1 MNTYLFQSLNIIN
14 STQSKPNVMNYL
26 FDDLITVR
34 KHMKNPFNSF
44 IEFLR
49 HSKKTVLLILIV
61 AAITITFT
69 TTISMLLSR
78 IDNYFFPSLGTI
90 RTTGV
95 NASIQFID
103 WGTIY
108 PGTLT
113 NRSFYVQSRSNI
125 ETTLNLTVA
134 NWTFRDSEGNNVTGA
149 LPIKPA
155 DAMNVTWNY
164 TGALVSPGKK
174 IYVTLTLWASND
186 ARFINYLID
195 KRVEEFSFDIHIYA
209 KE

>member
-1 MNTYLFQSLNIIN
+1 
-14 STQSKPNVMNYL
+14 
-26 FDDLITVR
+26 
-34 KHMKNPFNSF
+34 MKNPFNSF

-61 AAITITFT
+61 AAITLILSTL
-69 TTISMLLSR
+69 ISMLLSR
-78 IDNYFFPSLGTI
+78 IYNYDLPSLGTI

-113 NRSFYVQSRSNI
+113 NRSFYVQSQSNI
-125 ETTLNLTVA
+125 ETTLNLTAA
-134 NWTFRDSEGNNVTGA
+134 NWTFRDSEGNNVTGS

-155 DAMNVTWNY
+155 EAMNVTWNY
-164 TGALVSPGKK
+164 TGTLVSPGEE
-174 IYVTLTLWASND
+174 IYVTITLWASDD

-195 KRVEEFSFDIHIYA
+195 KKVEEFSFDIHIYA
-209 KE
+209 KD

>member
-1 MNTYLFQSLNIIN
+1 
-14 STQSKPNVMNYL
+14 MNYL
-26 FDDLITVR
+26 FDDLIAVR
-34 KHMKNPFNSF
+34 KHMKNLFNSF

-61 AAITITFT
+61 AAT
-69 TTISMLLSR
+69 TLIFSTMISIWLSSF
-78 IDNYFFPSLGTI
+78 DNYLIPSLGTI
-90 RTTGV
+90 HTTGV
-95 NASIQFID
+95 NAYGGNITLKDGNQSID

-108 PGTLT
+108 PGTFT
-113 NRSFYVQSRSNI
+113 NRSFYVQSQSNI
-125 ETTLNLTVA
+125 ETTLNLTAA
-134 NWTFRDSEGNNVTGA
+134 NWTFRDSEGNNVTGS
-149 LPIKPA
+149 LPMKPA

-186 ARFINYLID
+186 IRFINYLID
-195 KRVEEFSFDIHIYA
+195 KRVEEFSFDMHIYA

>member
-1 MNTYLFQSLNIIN
+1 
-14 STQSKPNVMNYL
+14 MNYL
-26 FDDLITVR
+26 LDNLRVVR
-34 KHMKNPFNSF
+34 KHMKNLFNSF

-69 TTISMLLSR
+69 TAISILLTR
-78 IDNYFFPSLGTI
+78 IDNLTFPSLGTI

-95 NASIQFID
+95 NASIQYID

-113 NRSFYVQSRSNI
+113 NCSFYVQSQSNI
-125 ETTLNLTVA
+125 ETTLNLTAA
-134 NWTFRDSEGNNVTGA
+134 NWTFRDSEGNNVTRS

-174 IYVTLTLWASND
+174 IYVTLTLKASND
-186 ARFINYLID
+186 ISFINYLID
-195 KRVEEFSFDIHIYA
+195 ERVEEFSFDIHIYA

>member
-1 MNTYLFQSLNIIN
+1 
-14 STQSKPNVMNYL
+14 MNYL
-26 FDDLITVR
+26 FVDLIAVS
-34 KHMKNPFNSF
+34 KHMKNLFNSL

-61 AAITITFT
+61 AAT
-69 TTISMLLSR
+69 TLIFSTMISIWLSR
-78 IDNYFFPSLGTI
+78 FGNYLIPSLGTI
-90 RTTGV
+90 HTTGV

-113 NRSFYVQSRSNI
+113 NHSFHVQSQSNI
-125 ETTLNLTVA
+125 ETTLNLTAA
-134 NWTFRDSEGNNVTGA
+134 NWTFRDSEGNNVTGS

-186 ARFINYLID
+186 IRFINYLID
-195 KRVEEFSFDIHIYA
+195 KRVEEFSFDMHIYA